1 MGYGASGQNT
11 RGSSAENNSLQ
22 TLKDIYIEAQDKGV
36 SGLMTSSYNNNQYD
50 VSTDELVQAVV
61 NIKKSIHDYQ
71 PDDSSHSIARKIR
84 EKILTDNNRS
94 SETTELKNK
103 RLFLIDI
110 IETLFDHICNNK
122 NLSPTVIHLF
132 RQLTIPI
139 IHLALIDDI
148 FIDNNHHQAR
158 LFLEDFADASLGI
171 SSNEDS
177 RNNPLYLKLNKI
189 VELANQED
197 HINNAFF
204 SDLHDD
210 LERFIQYRKQQANIK
225 SPSSRSQIEKKIDA
239 VILYHTQDHEIPDNL
254 MLILNKVWKKVMLNT

>member
-61 NIKKSIHDYQ
+61 NIKNSIHDYQ
-71 PDDSSHSIARKIR
+71 PDD
-84 EKILTDNNRS
+84 NN
-94 SETTELKNK
+94 
-103 RLFLIDI
+103 
-110 IETLFDHICNNK
+110 
-122 NLSPTVIHLF
+122 V
-132 RQLTIPI
+132 
-139 IHLALIDDI
+139 
-148 FIDNNHHQAR
+148 
-158 LFLEDFADASLGI
+158 
-171 SSNEDS
+171 
-177 RNNPLYLKLNKI
+177 
-189 VELANQED
+189 
-197 HINNAFF
+197 FF